1 MMLNNE
7 TEYFQE
13 ATMFHGYIP
22 LIMGTKLDLI
32 AIDANKANVSKLWDW
47 LCFEADHLDGILNRF
62 VPESEVS
69 RINKSNVLQNVSLSH
84 DLWEIINE
92 ARRYWTLTD
101 GLFDVTQGGMHEI
114 TTGLE
119 DKVSLKGHE
128 LDFGGFAKGFLLKE
142 LKSKLVASGIQSA
155 FVDFGDS
162 SIMALGH
169 HPYGDCW
176 KVGVKDPFGGAVL
189 GEIELRDQ
197 SMSTSGN
204 TPIYSS
210 HIINPKTGEANNS
223 RAVVTVVSEDPLDA
237 EVLSTVA
244 VIASPEELEVVK
256 KNFPEAKFSIFRK

>member
-1 MMLNNE
+1 MDCSMLRKE
-7 TEYFQE
+7 
-13 ATMFHGYIP
+13 
-22 LIMGTKLDLI
+22 
-32 AIDANKANVSKLWDW
+32 
-47 LCFEADHLDGILNRF
+47 
-62 VPESEVS
+62 
-69 RINKSNVLQNVSLSH
+69 
-84 DLWEIINE
+84 
-92 ARRYWTLTD
+92 
-101 GLFDVTQGGMHEI
+101 
-114 TTGLE
+114 
-119 DKVSLKGHE
+119 
-128 LDFGGFAKGFLLKE
+128 E
-142 LKSKLVASGIQSA
+142 LKSKLVASGIQST